1 MRPALVPVPSA
12 VLGGSKPSAS
22 TSSDTVSVTKPQR
35 STIDSS
41 GTPIQSGGQAQGVRS
56 QLEALGTLRRQE
68 FPVKRRFELCFTS
81 PLLFVIAGAC
91 VTSSQNT
98 DRDPEYYKIVE
109 KSTPEQD
116 NEVITAAN
124 NIPPPPKGE
133 EVTCEYEDVL
143 GSHIPRKIC
152 RAKSEEERTRAETQ
166 EYWKKLRPY
175 DRIPSTP

>member
-1 MRPALVPVPSA
+1 M
-12 VLGGSKPSAS
+12 KH
-22 TSSDTVSVTKPQR
+22 
-35 STIDSS
+35 
-41 GTPIQSGGQAQGVRS
+41 
-56 QLEALGTLRRQE
+56 
-68 FPVKRRFELCFTS
+68 RFELCFTS

-109 KSTPEQD
+109 KSTPEQN

-133 EVTCEYEDVL
+133 EVTCEYEEVV

-152 RAKSEEERTRAETQ
+152 RAKSEVERTREETL

-175 DRIPSTP
+175 DRLPGEK